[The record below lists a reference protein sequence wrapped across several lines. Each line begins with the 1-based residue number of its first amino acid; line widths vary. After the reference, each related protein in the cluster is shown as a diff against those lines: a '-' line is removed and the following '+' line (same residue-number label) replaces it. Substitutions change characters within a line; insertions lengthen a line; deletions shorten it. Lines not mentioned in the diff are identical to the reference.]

1 MIKTSVNAL
10 TFGGTTG
17 GDLQILGG
25 QNGNK
30 PFGVISIAQ
39 ETSWRDETK
48 TSGFNSRTTWMNC
61 KFNDRLLDKIQRNGG
76 FYKGDELV
84 VEGQIVQRKGNN
96 NQTYT
101 EIQVDAIVSH
111 TPKALK
117 ELARQS
123 GFNQPAKPVSQPQQQ
138 QQGGW
143 GQPQQPVNQRQPVQQ
158 SRPQHNA
165 QPSQPQHNAQPSQ
178 PQHNAQPSQPQQQ
191 WQDPN
196 QQDNIPYEDGGEFYG
211 SVNQQ

>member
-1 MIKTSVNAL
+1 MIKTNVNNL

-25 QNGNK
+25 QHGNK
-30 PFGVISIAQ
+30 SFGVISIAQ

-48 TSGFNSRTTWMNC
+48 PSGFNSRTTWMNC

-84 VEGQIVQRKGNN
+84 VEGQLVQRKGNN

-111 TPKALK
+111 IPKALK
-117 ELARQS
+117 ELAKQS
-123 GFNQPAKPVSQPQQQ
+123 GFNQHAKPVSQPQ

-143 GQPQQPVNQRQPVQQ
+143 GQPQQPTNQRQPAQQ
-158 SRPQHNA
+158 SR
-165 QPSQPQHNAQPSQ
+165 

-196 QQDNIPYEDGGEFYG
+196 QQDNVPYEEGGEFYG
-211 SVNQQ
+211 SVNQK

>member
-138 QQGGW
+138 QQQGGW

-158 SRPQHNA
+158 SR
-165 QPSQPQHNAQPSQ
+165 PQHNAQPSQ

-211 SVNQQ
+211 SANQQ